1 MARSSKPAE
10 GNANGKAE
18 QPIRPAVAG
27 APRPGA
33 STKRAR
39 SPSRKKPGPTPEVAA
54 APAAMPE
61 AGPQVAVTQ
70 PLSEI
75 AEPVPPPLEAVVSE
89 VASGPATDSL
99 APALAGVEHLS
110 GETVAFWQDHLE
122 RTMAAGQAIMT
133 CSSPQAAVALQMSYL
148 QASLASGIA
157 HAGNLARLSTAIA
170 RSIGP
175 VRGR

>member
-18 QPIRPAVAG
+18 QPVGPAVAG

-39 SPSRKKPGPTPEVAA
+39 SPSRKKPGPTPEVA
-54 APAAMPE
+54 
-61 AGPQVAVTQ
+61 
-70 PLSEI
+70 
-75 AEPVPPPLEAVVSE
+75 EPVPPLEAVVSE
-89 VASGPATDSL
+89 VTSGPATDAL
-99 APALAGVEHLS
+99 ARALAGVERLS
-110 GETVAFWQDHLE
+110 GGTVAFWQDHLE

-133 CSSPQAAVALQMSYL
+133 CSSPQAAAALQMSYL

>member
-18 QPIRPAVAG
+18 QPAGPAVAG
-27 APRPGA
+27 TPRPGA

-39 SPSRKKPGPTPEVAA
+39 SPSRKKPGPTPELA
-54 APAAMPE
+54 APMPE

-70 PLSEI
+70 PTSEV
-75 AEPVPPPLEAVVSE
+75 ADPVPPPLEAVVSE
-89 VASGPATDSL
+89 VAAGPATDAL
-99 APALAGVEHLS
+99 ARALAGVERLS
-110 GETVAFWQDHLE
+110 GGTVAFWQDHLE
-122 RTMAAGQAIMT
+122 RTMATGQAIMT